1 MSALVMGIGNILLM
15 DEAAEVKVIE
25 NLLSRY
31 IVPADVEVIDGG
43 TLGLE
48 LLEYLRN
55 KKHVYV
61 ADAAKTGNVP
71 GTIVRLEGAAV
82 PAFFTT
88 KISPHQLGLSDLL
101 AVAMLTNSMPEHIVF
116 FGIEPKII
124 ETGLELSE
132 EVQGKISGLADMIAD
147 ELKKNGYNI
156 EPKNNL

>member
-1 MSALVMGIGNILLM
+1 MGIGNILLM
-15 DEAAEVKVIE
+15 DEAAGVKVIE

-43 TLGLE
+43 TMGIE
-48 LLEYLRN
+48 LLDYLRN

-71 GTIVRLEGAAV
+71 GTVVRLEGDAV

-101 AVAMLTNSMPEHIVF
+101 AVARLTDSMPEHIVF
-116 FGIEPKII
+116 FGIEPKLM

-132 EVQGKISGLADMIAD
+132 EIQVKISGMADMIVE
-147 ELKKNGYNI
+147 ELKNNGYNI
-156 EPKNNL
+156 EPKVKG